1 VRTFLRSW
9 LGTLMW
15 LFGGAG
21 IVVLVAITWGTVPAL
36 FAVLVA
42 LTIAGLIIDFFG
54 VR

>member
-1 VRTFLRSW
+1 
-9 LGTLMW
+9 MW

-21 IVVLVAITWGTVPAL
+21 IIALIAITWGAIPAL

-42 LTIAGLIIDFFG
+42 FTIAGLIIDFFG